1 MNKDLTKDY
10 LGKLAKDFSKCPKN
24 KLAMNAVV
32 KSGPRAATTNWD
44 VVKTPNRVFSDY
56 IKTPAITNQKGS
68 GRCWLFSALNTFR
81 MKAIKKMNIDEF
93 EFSQAYPMFWDK
105 LEKANYFLESILE
118 TMEEETDGRLIQHLL
133 GDPLGDGGQWDMMV
147 NLVQK
152 YGLVPKTVYPESY
165 SSSSTGSMNGI
176 LTSKLKEFACTL
188 REAYKKGEK
197 IAALRAKK
205 GEMIQQFYNILTI
218 HMGTPPTEFMWQ
230 WRDKKGKFHRKGV
243 MTPQQ
248 FYKEFVGINLDD
260 YVCLINAPTKDK
272 PYEKMYTVKFLG
284 NVVGGHPVRYLNV
297 DIDTIKEAA
306 IKTIKGKEVVW
317 FGCDVG
323 KQLDGNLGILDL
335 NMYDEDLLGGAG
347 CKLNKAQRLDY
358 NESRMNHAMVLTA
371 VDIDS
376 KGKPVRW
383 LIENSWG
390 DKNEGKGFLTMTDEW
405 FSEYTYE
412 VAVNKKYLSEKLKK
426 VLKTKLIEL
435 KPWDPM
441 GSLAK

>member
-1 MNKDLTKDY
+1 MNKELNKEY
-10 LGKLAKDFSKCPKN
+10 LGKLAKDFSECPKN
-24 KLAMNAVV
+24 KLAMNAVT
-32 KSGPRAATTNWD
+32 KSGPRAAVTNWD
-44 VVKTPNRVFSDY
+44 VIKSPRRVFSDY

-68 GRCWLFSALNTFR
+68 GRFWLFSALNTFR
-81 MKAIKKMNIDEF
+81 MKAIKKMNVDEF

-133 GDPLGDGGQWDMMV
+133 SDPLGDGGQWDMMV

-152 YGLVPKTVYPESY
+152 YGLVPKTVYPESF
-165 SSSSTGSMNGI
+165 SSSSTGAMNGI
-176 LTSKLKEFACTL
+176 LTGKLKEYACTL
-188 REAYKKGEK
+188 REAYQKGAK
-197 IAALRAKK
+197 IADLRTKK
-205 GEMIQQFYNILTI
+205 GEMVQEFYNILTI
-218 HMGTPPTEFMWQ
+218 HMGTPPTEFVWQ
-230 WRDKKGKFHRKGV
+230 WRDKKDKFHRTGV
-243 MTPQQ
+243 MTPQK

-260 YVCLINAPTKDK
+260 YICLINAPTKDK
-272 PYEKMYTVKFLG
+272 PYNKMYTVKFLG

-335 NMYDEDLLGGAG
+335 NLYDDDLLGNAG

-371 VDIDS
+371 VDLDKS
-376 KGKPVRW
+376 GKPVRW

>member
-1 MNKDLTKDY
+1 MSEERKAAERL
-10 LGKLAKDFSKCPKN
+10 
-24 KLAMNAVV
+24 VV
-32 KSGPRAATTNWD
+32 KGIGAVLLIAFAFWA
-44 VVKTPNRVFSDY
+44 V
-56 IKTPAITNQKGS
+56 
-68 GRCWLFSALNTFR
+68 
-81 MKAIKKMNIDEF
+81 
-93 EFSQAYPMFWDK
+93 PMFWDK

-133 GDPLGDGGQWDMMV
+133 SDPLGDGGQWDMMV

-152 YGLVPKTVYPESY
+152 YGLVPKTVYPESF
-165 SSSSTGSMNGI
+165 SSSSTGAMNGI
-176 LTSKLKEFACTL
+176 LTGKLKEYACTL
-188 REAYKKGEK
+188 REAYKKGAK
-197 IAALRAKK
+197 IAELREKK
-205 GEMIQQFYNILTI
+205 GEMVQEFYNILTI
-218 HMGTPPTEFMWQ
+218 HMGTPPTEFVWQ
-230 WRDKKGKFHRKGV
+230 WRDKKDKFHRTGV
-243 MTPQQ
+243 MTPQK

-260 YVCLINAPTKDK
+260 YICLINAPTKDK
-272 PYEKMYTVKFLG
+272 PYNKMYTVKFLG

-335 NMYDEDLLGGAG
+335 NLYDDDLLGNAG

-358 NESRMNHAMVLTA
+358 NVSRMNHAMVLTA
-371 VDIDS
+371 VDLDK